1 MPDSVRHNQKF
12 VDTMHK
18 LHSEIERNVYAA
30 EIMCH
35 TETSQ
40 INNICAGCEFGFGTV
55 CALRGIRDLIGD
67 TIFQHD
73 TEKP

>member
-30 EIMCH
+30 EIMC
-35 TETSQ
+35 
-40 INNICAGCEFGFGTV
+40 NGNCCDGCEFGFGTV